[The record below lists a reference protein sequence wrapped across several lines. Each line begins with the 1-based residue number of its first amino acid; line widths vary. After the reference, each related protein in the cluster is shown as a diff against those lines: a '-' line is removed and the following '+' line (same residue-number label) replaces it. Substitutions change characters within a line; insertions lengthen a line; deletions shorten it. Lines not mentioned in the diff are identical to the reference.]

1 MNKKIIF
8 FIISLIT
15 LSLIGLMVIQV
26 HWINNAITVRQ
37 TTFVRDVNEA
47 VSNVIFQL
55 EKIEM
60 SDQIKNR
67 FTNSTNKTSILQ
79 SIDSINNSFLEDI
92 QSINNSDD
100 FQKVVK
106 RSFMAQNLIEEM
118 FNIKQ
123 NRPIEERIKKDFL
136 DSIMN
141 IELEKKGINTLFEF
155 AVFNSARNSMIMQ
168 KTGKYPEKLLKYGFV
183 FTLFPNDFIT
193 NPYYLIVFFPNEK
206 RFIISQMWILLLV
219 SAVLIII
226 IIVSFALTIS
236 TIFRQKKLSKMK
248 NDFIN
253 NMTHEFKTPI
263 STVSLACE
271 ALSDTDIKKSEQLY
285 SNYIK
290 IISEENNRL
299 GMIAEKILQTA
310 ILEKGQL
317 NLKKEEIDINE
328 IISDVVKNIRIQ
340 VEIKDGKIET
350 FYNADSAKIV
360 ADKIHLTNVF
370 SNLLDNANKYSPKK
384 PEIKVTTENSEK
396 GIIIEIEDTGIGI
409 SKANQKKIFDKLYR
423 VPTGDVHDF
432 KGYGLGLSY
441 VKKIIEKHGGKISI
455 ESELN
460 TGSKFTVFLPFMQKK
475 LKPYKA

>member
-123 NRPIEERIKKDFL
+123 NRPIEERINKDFL

-155 AVFNSARNSMIMQ
+155 AVFNSVRNSMIMQ
-168 KTGKYPEKLLKYGFV
+168 KTGKYPEKLLKHGFV

-350 FYNADSAKIV
+350 FYNAESAKIV

-384 PEIKVTTENSEK
+384 PEIKVTTENSAK
-396 GIIIEIEDTGIGI
+396 GIIIKIEDTGIGI

>member
-123 NRPIEERIKKDFL
+123 NRPIEERINKDFL

-155 AVFNSARNSMIMQ
+155 AVFNSVRNSMIMQ
-168 KTGKYPEKLLKYGFV
+168 KTGKYPEKLLKHGFV

-384 PEIKVTTENSEK
+384 PEIKVTTENSAK
-396 GIIIEIEDTGIGI
+396 GIIIKIEDTGIGI

>member
-8 FIISLIT
+8 FIITLIS
-15 LSLIGLMVIQV
+15 LSLIGLMFIQV

-47 VSNVIFQL
+47 VSNVIFQI

-60 SDQIKNR
+60 SEQIKNR

-92 QSINNSDD
+92 QSINTNDD
-100 FQKVVK
+100 FQKLVK
-106 RSFMAQNLIEEM
+106 RSFMTQNLIEEM

-123 NRPIEERIKKDFL
+123 NRPIDERINKDFL
-136 DSIMN
+136 DSLIN
-141 IELEKKGINTLFEF
+141 TELGKKGINTLFEF

-168 KTGKYPEKLLKYGFV
+168 KTGKYPEKLLKHGFV
-183 FTLFPNDFIT
+183 FTLFPNDIIA
-193 NPYYLIVFFPNEK
+193 NPNYLIVFFPNEK
-206 RFIISQMWILLLV
+206 QFIISQMWVLLFV
-219 SAVLIII
+219 SAILIII

-290 IISEENNRL
+290 IISEENSRL
-299 GMIAEKILQTA
+299 GVIAEKILQTA

-317 NLKKEEIDINE
+317 NLKKEEIDVNE
-328 IISDVVKNIRIQ
+328 IISDVVKNIKIQ
-340 VEIKDGKIET
+340 VEIKDGKIEE
-350 FYNADSAKIV
+350 FYNADFSKIV
-360 ADKIHLTNVF
+360 ADKIHITNVF
-370 SNLLDNANKYSPKK
+370 YNLLDNANKYSPKK
-384 PEIKVTTENSEK
+384 PEIKVITENSAK
-396 GIIIEIEDTGIGI
+396 GIIIKIEDNGIGI
-409 SKANQKKIFDKLYR
+409 SKANQKKIFGKLFR

-441 VKKIIEKHGGKISI
+441 VKKIIEKHGGKISVD
-455 ESELN
+455 SELN
-460 TGSKFTVFLPFMQKK
+460 TGSRFTIFLPLYLEKH
-475 LKPYKA
+475 

>member
-1 MNKKIIF
+1 MNKRIIF
-8 FIISLIT
+8 FIITLISLA
-15 LSLIGLMVIQV
+15 LIGLMVIQV

-37 TTFVRDVNEA
+37 ATFVRDVNEA

-123 NRPIEERIKKDFL
+123 NRPIEERINKEFL
-136 DSIMN
+136 DSLIN
-141 IELEKKGINTLFEF
+141 TELEKKGINTLFEF
-155 AVFNSARNSMIMQ
+155 AVFNSAMNSMIMQ
-168 KTGKYPEKLLKYGFV
+168 KTGKYPEKLLKHGFV
-183 FTLFPNDFIT
+183 FTLFPNDIIT
-193 NPYYLIVFFPNEK
+193 NPNYLIVFFPNEK
-206 RFIISQMWILLLV
+206 RFIISQMWVLLLV
-219 SAVLIII
+219 SAILIII

-248 NDFIN
+248 TDFIN

-271 ALSDTDIKKSEQLY
+271 ALNDTDIKKSEQLY

-299 GMIAEKILQTA
+299 GVIAEKILQTA

-317 NLKKEEIDINE
+317 NLKKEEIDVNE
-328 IISDVVKNIRIQ
+328 IISDVVNNIEIH

-350 FYNADSAKIV
+350 LYNAESSKII

-370 SNLLDNANKYSPKK
+370 YNLLDNANKYSPKK
-384 PEIKVTTENSEK
+384 PEIKLTTENSAK
-396 GIIIEIEDTGIGI
+396 GIIITIEDNGIGI
-409 SKANQKKIFDKLYR
+409 SKANQKKIFDKLFR

-441 VKKIIEKHGGKISI
+441 VKKIIEKHGGKISV

-460 TGSKFTVFLPFMQKK
+460 TGSKFTIFLPFMQKNN
-475 LKPYKA
+475 

>member
-8 FIISLIT
+8 FIITLIS

-67 FTNSTNKTSILQ
+67 FTNSTNRTSILQ

-92 QSINNSDD
+92 QSIKNNDD
-100 FQKVVK
+100 FEKVVK
-106 RSFMAQNLIEEM
+106 RSFMAQNLIDEM

-123 NRPIEERIKKDFL
+123 NRPIEERINKDFL
-136 DSIMN
+136 DSLIN

-183 FTLFPNDFIT
+183 FTLFPNDIIT
-193 NPYYLIVFFPNEK
+193 NPNYLIVFFPNEK
-206 RFIISQMWILLLV
+206 RFIISQMWVLLLV

-226 IIVSFALTIS
+226 IIVSFALTIT

-271 ALSDTDIKKSEQLY
+271 ALSDTDLKKSEQLY

-299 GMIAEKILQTA
+299 GVIAEKILQTA

-317 NLKKEEIDINE
+317 NLKKEEIDVNE
-328 IISDVVKNIRIQ
+328 IISDVVKNIKIQ

-350 FYNADSAKIV
+350 FYNAESEKIV
-360 ADKIHLTNVF
+360 ADKIHITNVF
-370 SNLLDNANKYSPKK
+370 YNLLDNANKYSPKK
-384 PEIKVTTENSEK
+384 PEIKVTTENSTK
-396 GIIIEIEDTGIGI
+396 GIIIKTEDNGIGI

-441 VKKIIEKHGGKISI
+441 VKKIIEKHGGKISV
-455 ESELN
+455 ESELTN
-460 TGSKFTVFLPFMQKK
+460 GSKFTIFLPFMQKSIK
-475 LKPYKA
+475 

>member
-1 MNKKIIF
+1 M
-8 FIISLIT
+8 
-15 LSLIGLMVIQV
+15 IGLMVIQV

-67 FTNSTNKTSILQ
+67 FTNSTNRTSILQ

-92 QSINNSDD
+92 QSIKNNDD
-100 FQKVVK
+100 FEKVVK
-106 RSFMAQNLIEEM
+106 RSFMAQNLIDEM

-123 NRPIEERIKKDFL
+123 NRPIEERINKDFL
-136 DSIMN
+136 DSLIN

-183 FTLFPNDFIT
+183 FTLFPNDIIT
-193 NPYYLIVFFPNEK
+193 NPNYLIVFFPNEK
-206 RFIISQMWILLLV
+206 RFIISQMWVLLLV

-226 IIVSFALTIS
+226 IIVSFALTIT

-271 ALSDTDIKKSEQLY
+271 ALSDTDLKKSEQLY

-299 GMIAEKILQTA
+299 GVIAEKILQTA

-317 NLKKEEIDINE
+317 NLKKEEIDVNE
-328 IISDVVKNIRIQ
+328 IISDVVKNIKIQ

-350 FYNADSAKIV
+350 FYNAESEKIV
-360 ADKIHLTNVF
+360 ADKIHITNVF
-370 SNLLDNANKYSPKK
+370 YNLLDNANKYSPKK
-384 PEIKVTTENSEK
+384 PEIKVTTENSTK
-396 GIIIEIEDTGIGI
+396 GIIIKTEDNGIGI

-441 VKKIIEKHGGKISI
+441 VKKIIEKHGGKISV
-455 ESELN
+455 ESELTN
-460 TGSKFTVFLPFMQKK
+460 GSKFTIFLPFMQKSIK
-475 LKPYKA
+475 

>member
-8 FIISLIT
+8 FIITLIS

-37 TTFVRDVNEA
+37 VNFVRDVNEA

-79 SIDSINNSFLEDI
+79 SIDSMNNSFLEDI
-92 QSINNSDD
+92 QSINNNDD
-100 FQKVVK
+100 FQKLVK
-106 RSFMAQNLIEEM
+106 RSFMTQNLIEEM

-123 NRPIEERIKKDFL
+123 NRPIEERINKDFL
-136 DSIMN
+136 DSLIN
-141 IELEKKGINTLFEF
+141 TELEKKGINTLVEF
-155 AVFNSARNSMIMQ
+155 AVFNSSRNSMILQ

-183 FTLFPNDFIT
+183 FTLFPNDLIT
-193 NPYYLIVFFPNEK
+193 NPNYLIVFFPNEK
-206 RFIISQMWILLLV
+206 QFIISQMWLLLLV

-226 IIVSFALTIS
+226 IIVSFAMTIS

-271 ALSDTDIKKSEQLY
+271 ALNDTDIKKSEQLY

-299 GMIAEKILQTA
+299 GIIAEKILQTA

-317 NLKKEEIDINE
+317 NLKKEEIDVNE
-328 IISDVVKNIRIQ
+328 IISDVVKNIKIQ
-340 VEIKDGKIET
+340 VEIKDGKIEA
-350 FYNADSAKIV
+350 FYNADCSKII
-360 ADKIHLTNVF
+360 ADKIHITNVF
-370 SNLLDNANKYSPKK
+370 YNLLDNANKYSPKK
-384 PEIKVTTENSEK
+384 PDIKVITENSAK
-396 GIIIEIEDTGIGI
+396 GIIIKIEDTGIGI
-409 SKANQKKIFDKLYR
+409 SKANQKKIFEKLFR

-441 VKKIIEKHGGKISI
+441 VKKIIEKHGGKISV

-460 TGSKFTVFLPFMQKK
+460 NGSRFTIILPLIQKNN
-475 LKPYKA
+475 

>member
-1 MNKKIIF
+1 MMNKKIIF

-123 NRPIEERIKKDFL
+123 NRPIEERINKDFL

-141 IELEKKGINTLFEF
+141 IELEKKGINRLFEF

-168 KTGKYPEKLLKYGFV
+168 KTGKYSEKLLKHGFV

-206 RFIISQMWILLLV
+206 R
-219 SAVLIII
+219 
-226 IIVSFALTIS
+226 
-236 TIFRQKKLSKMK
+236 
-248 NDFIN
+248 
-253 NMTHEFKTPI
+253 NM
-263 STVSLACE
+263 
-271 ALSDTDIKKSEQLY
+271 
-285 SNYIK
+285 
-290 IISEENNRL
+290 
-299 GMIAEKILQTA
+299 
-310 ILEKGQL
+310 L
-317 NLKKEEIDINE
+317 NLQFLYFKFHEIYKKA
-328 IISDVVKNIRIQ
+328 SHS
-340 VEIKDGKIET
+340 T
-350 FYNADSAKIV
+350 
-360 ADKIHLTNVF
+360 
-370 SNLLDNANKYSPKK
+370 
-384 PEIKVTTENSEK
+384 
-396 GIIIEIEDTGIGI
+396 
-409 SKANQKKIFDKLYR
+409 
-423 VPTGDVHDF
+423 
-432 KGYGLGLSY
+432 
-441 VKKIIEKHGGKISI
+441 
-455 ESELN
+455 
-460 TGSKFTVFLPFMQKK
+460 
-475 LKPYKA
+475 